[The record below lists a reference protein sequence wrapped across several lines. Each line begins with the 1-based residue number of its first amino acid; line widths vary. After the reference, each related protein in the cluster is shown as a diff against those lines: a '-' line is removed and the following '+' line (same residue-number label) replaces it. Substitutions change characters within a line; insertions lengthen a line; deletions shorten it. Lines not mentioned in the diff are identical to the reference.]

1 MNSYYRLSCPCPV
14 TLDLLL
20 PFDLRLIEF
29 YPVTHST
36 SSILLARISS
46 IILYPTLFYSILSI
60 SISISILI
68 SISISIS
75 ISIVFNSGVDDSGDV
90 FLGGTT
96 DDAYGLP
103 LLLPLLPYVQISTA
117 LCLHQQRSI
126 RRLYVVS
133 QSMVEAEESNMPL
146 LQATLN
152 RPLILI

>member
-20 PFDLRLIEF
+20 PSDPRLIEF
-29 YPVTHST
+29 NPVTHST
-36 SSILLARISS
+36 SSILLARIPP
-46 IILYPTLFYSILSI
+46 IILYPTLFYSIS
-60 SISISILI
+60 
-68 SISISIS
+68 SIS

-146 LQATLN
+146 LRATLN

>member
-1 MNSYYRLSCPCPV
+1 M
-14 TLDLLL
+14 
-20 PFDLRLIEF
+20 
-29 YPVTHST
+29 
-36 SSILLARISS
+36 LLARISL
-46 IILYPTLFYSILSI
+46 IILYPTLFYSIYFNFDFNFNFNCDFNFYFNFY
-60 SISISILI
+60 
-68 SISISIS
+68 
-75 ISIVFNSGVDDSGDV
+75 FNSGVDDSGDV

-146 LQATLN
+146 LRATLN